1 MEKEKNR
8 QSTKRQALPT
18 TKNKKGEINLETEI
32 PVKVKKIVGQ
42 EIEYKYEKR
51 TFIGNKPMLKKVVA
65 EYLFRHPEACMEMLM
80 AS

>member
-8 QSTKRQALPT
+8 QSTKRPSFPT
-18 TKNKKGEINLETEI
+18 AKKTKGEISLETEI

-51 TFIGNKPMLKKVVA
+51 TFIGNKPMLKKA
-65 EYLFRHPEACMEMLM
+65 ITQYFLRHPEMEREY
-80 AS
+80 